1 MEWAISETGLTLTAV
16 AVLKLIFITLA
27 IIDIKRQ

>member
-1 MEWAISETGLTLTAV
+1 MEWAISETGLTLAAV
-16 AVLKLIFITLA
+16 AVLKIIFIIIA